1 MIAPEDALLRLQE
14 GNARFVSGDIAS
26 GPQHYRVSREQIVAD
41 QHPYAIV
48 IGCSDSRVPVEIVF
62 DQGLGDLFVIRIAGN
77 VISKTQLG
85 SIEFAAQNFGAR
97 LVVVLGHTGCGAVT
111 AAYAAVEGG
120 EEQESEN
127 FRVLL
132 DQIRPAVKRAIER
145 DGSCAFPALIDRV
158 GRENVRLAVDE
169 IRSSSGIIRRLV
181 EDEGLLVVGAEYS
194 LATGAVAFFNQ
205 KPE

>member
-1 MIAPEDALLRLQE
+1 MIAPEDALQRLQE

-85 SIEFAAQNFGAR
+85 SIEFAALNFGAR

-120 EEQESEN
+120 KEQESEN

-145 DGSCAFPALIDRV
+145 DGSCAFAALIDRV

-169 IRSSSGIIRRLV
+169 IRNSSGIIRRLV
-181 EDEGLLVVGAEYS
+181 DDEGLLVVGAEYS

-205 KPE
+205 EPE

>member
-14 GNARFVSGDIAS
+14 GNARFVSGYIAS

-181 EDEGLLVVGAEYS
+181 DDEGLLVVGAEYS

-205 KPE
+205 EPE

>member
-26 GPQHYRVSREQIVAD
+26 GPQHYRVSREQIVAGQD
-41 QHPYAIV
+41 PFAIV

-85 SIEFAAQNFGAR
+85 SIEFAAQSFGAR

-132 DQIRPAVKRAIER
+132 DQIRPAVKRAVER

-169 IRSSSGIIRRLV
+169 IRNSSGIIRRLV
-181 EDEGLLVVGAEYS
+181 EDEGLMVVGAEYS
-194 LATGAVAFFNQ
+194 LATGAVAFFDRE
-205 KPE
+205 PD